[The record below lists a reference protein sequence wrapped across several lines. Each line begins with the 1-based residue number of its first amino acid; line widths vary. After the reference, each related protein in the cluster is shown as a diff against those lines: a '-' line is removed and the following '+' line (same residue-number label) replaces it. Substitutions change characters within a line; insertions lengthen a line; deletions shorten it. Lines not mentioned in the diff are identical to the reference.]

1 IKPPKKKV
9 DCLLP
14 IHQLDMELIREL
26 DRLEPTGKENE
37 KPLFLAKGVHVVSP
51 LKPMGAFGTSVSMQV
66 VDDNFPLGKAPI
78 KAIAFNKVKDLATL
92 DIKNCTV
99 SFLYNVEENFFRGR
113 RELQITIRD
122 FVAPDPRM
130 AALLPAE
137 IEQNEVFSPFEEA
150 DRIVNNLDSQRYL
163 ACVFAHSRLPQR
175 LVDGRQVLNK
185 KLYLAR
191 LCQAEKLNDGASIL
205 VVTDTPA
212 QFTDMNS
219 GHAAKMVTSLE
230 TYVGAQAD
238 KAIFYQTEPYK
249 HVILAAP
256 PLQREFFNH
265 PCIVGAKQ
273 IHVLFDYTQ
282 LFQLKRKLKAYA
294 LDREIMKNVYC
305 LAMRLTKQ
313 GKHEFKLR
321 ESQIKTV
328 AQELKLETITLRR
341 ALKVLEQLNLLKLDS
356 SEKGLLVGHFLK
368 PESSEKLDLQSSAL
382 YRSASELLDSFSLVQ
397 NRLSGLVLEDDSFV

>member
-1 IKPPKKKV
+1 
-9 DCLLP
+9 
-14 IHQLDMELIREL
+14 ME
-26 DRLEPTGKENE
+26 
-37 KPLFLAKGVHVVSP
+37 
-51 LKPMGAFGTSVSMQV
+51 
-66 VDDNFPLGKAPI
+66 
-78 KAIAFNKVKDLATL
+78 
-92 DIKNCTV
+92 
-99 SFLYNVEENFFRGR
+99 
-113 RELQITIRD
+113 
-122 FVAPDPRM
+122 
-130 AALLPAE
+130 
-137 IEQNEVFSPFEEA
+137 
-150 DRIVNNLDSQRYL
+150 SQRYL

-185 KLYLAR
+185 KLYLER

-305 LAMRLTKQ
+305 LVMRLTKQ
-313 GKHEFKLR
+313 GKYEFKLR